1 MICKEIN
8 NDGESGDVGIDF
20 PSARRLFEHWFH
32 SGYVQIQEKKR
43 ENKKTKKNKEKWQNG
58 WERIKK

>member
-8 NDGESGDVGIDF
+8 NDEESGDVGIDF

-32 SGYVQIQEKKR
+32 SGYVQIQEKKTG
-43 ENKKTKKNKEKWQNG
+43 KQKNKEKWQNG
-58 WERIKK
+58 GKRIKK